1 MANRTSSNSTNDTN
15 NNPHTPAPTAG
26 DSTTNDIN
34 NNPHTPTPTAGSR
47 HPIYHGIRCRL
58 KTGKWVSEIR
68 VPHSSTRIWLGTY
81 PTPEMAAAAYD
92 AAALA
97 LKGSHALLNFPDSVL
112 PDTLPECPTADDI
125 CAVAARAA
133 AARNPSNKE
142 ETGSS
147 TRGEFMPNK
156 EETGSSTRGGFID
169 HDAVF
174 NMPNKEETGS
184 STRGEFMDHDAV
196 FDMPN
201 MLSDMAEGMLL
212 SPPRMNS
219 IPPQDQYEDSS
230 SGWNN
235 LWDY

>member
-26 DSTTNDIN
+26 NSTTNDI

-47 HPIYHGIRCRL
+47 HPIYHGIRYRF

-68 VPHSSTRIWLGTY
+68 VPHTSTRIWLGTY

-112 PDTLPECPTADDI
+112 PDPLQECPTADDI
-125 CAVAARAA
+125 CAVAASAA
-133 AARNPSNKE
+133 AARHPSNKE
-142 ETGSS
+142 ETRSS
-147 TRGEFMPNK
+147 TRE
-156 EETGSSTRGGFID
+156 
-169 HDAVF
+169 
-174 NMPNKEETGS
+174 
-184 STRGEFMDHDAV
+184 EFMDHDAV

-219 IPPQDQYEDSS
+219 IPPQEYEDSS
-230 SGWNN
+230 GGWN

>member
-1 MANRTSSNSTNDTN
+1 MAKRTHSNSTKDMNKKN
-15 NNPHTPAPTAG
+15 HHSPAAPT
-26 DSTTNDIN
+26 T
-34 NNPHTPTPTAGSR
+34 GSR
-47 HPIYHGIRCRL
+47 HPLYHGIRCRL

-81 PTPEMAAAAYD
+81 PTPEMAAAAHD

-97 LKGSHALLNFPDSVL
+97 LKGSNALLNFPDSVL
-112 PDTLPECPTADDI
+112 TDPLQECPTADDI

-133 AARNPSNKE
+133 AARHPSNKE

-147 TRGEFMPNK
+147 TSGEFL
-156 EETGSSTRGGFID
+156 D
-169 HDAVF
+169 HDAI
-174 NMPNKEETGS
+174 
-184 STRGEFMDHDAV
+184 

-201 MLSDMAEGMLL
+201 MLSDMAEGMML

-219 IPPQDQYEDSS
+219 IPPQEYEDSSGGWNNYEDSS

>member
-1 MANRTSSNSTNDTN
+1 MANRTSSNSTSDTN

-26 DSTTNDIN
+26 
-34 NNPHTPTPTAGSR
+34 SR
-47 HPIYHGIRCRL
+47 HPIYHGIRYRF

-68 VPHSSTRIWLGTY
+68 VPHTSTRIWLGTY

-97 LKGSHALLNFPDSVL
+97 LQGSHALLNFPDSVL
-112 PDTLPECPTADDI
+112 TDPLQECPTSADI

-133 AARNPSNKE
+133 AARAAAARHPSNKE
-142 ETGSS
+142 ETGNS
-147 TRGEFMPNK
+147 TRGEYL
-156 EETGSSTRGGFID
+156 
-169 HDAVF
+169 
-174 NMPNKEETGS
+174 
-184 STRGEFMDHDAV
+184 DHDAV

-219 IPPQDQYEDSS
+219 IPPQDQFEDSSGGWNNYEDSS

>member
-1 MANRTSSNSTNDTN
+1 MANRTHSISTNDVN

-26 DSTTNDIN
+26 TSTTNDTN
-34 NNPHTPTPTAGSR
+34 TPHTPTPTVGSR
-47 HPIYHGIRCRL
+47 HPMYHGIRCRL

-68 VPHSSTRIWLGTY
+68 VPHTSTRIWLGTY

-112 PDTLPECPTADDI
+112 TDPLPECPTADDI

-133 AARNPSNKE
+133 AARHPS
-142 ETGSS
+142 
-147 TRGEFMPNK
+147 
-156 EETGSSTRGGFID
+156 
-169 HDAVF
+169 
-174 NMPNKEETGS
+174 NKEETGS

-196 FDMPN
+196 IDMPNKEETGSSTRGEYMDHDAVFDMPN
-201 MLSDMAEGMLL
+201 MLSHMAEGMLL

-219 IPPQDQYEDSS
+219 IPPQDQNEDSS
-230 SGWNN
+230 GGWNN

>member
-1 MANRTSSNSTNDTN
+1 MANRTHSNSTNDTN
-15 NNPHTPAPTAG
+15 NNPNTPA
-26 DSTTNDIN
+26 
-34 NNPHTPTPTAGSR
+34 PTAGSR
-47 HPIYHGIRCRL
+47 HPIYHGIRYRF

-68 VPHSSTRIWLGTY
+68 VPHTSTRIWLGTY

-97 LKGSHALLNFPDSVL
+97 LQGSHALLNFPDSVL
-112 PDTLPECPTADDI
+112 TDPLPECPTSDDI

-133 AARNPSNKE
+133 AARHPSNKE
-142 ETGSS
+142 ETGNS
-147 TRGEFMPNK
+147 TRGEYL
-156 EETGSSTRGGFID
+156 
-169 HDAVF
+169 
-174 NMPNKEETGS
+174 
-184 STRGEFMDHDAV
+184 DHDAV

-219 IPPQDQYEDSS
+219 IPPQEYEDSS
-230 SGWNN
+230 GGWNN

>member
-1 MANRTSSNSTNDTN
+1 MANRTHSNSTNDI
-15 NNPHTPAPTAG
+15 NNPHTHA
-26 DSTTNDIN
+26 
-34 NNPHTPTPTAGSR
+34 PTAGSR

-68 VPHSSTRIWLGTY
+68 VPHTSTRIWLGTY

-92 AAALA
+92 AAALT

-112 PDTLPECPTADDI
+112 TDPLPECPSADDI

-133 AARNPSNKE
+133 AARRHPSNKE

-147 TRGEFMPNK
+147 TRGEFMDHK
-156 EETGSSTRGGFID
+156 EETGR
-169 HDAVF
+169 
-174 NMPNKEETGS
+174 

-201 MLSDMAEGMLL
+201 ILSDMAEGMLL

-219 IPPQDQYEDSS
+219 IPPQENQYEDSYG
-230 SGWNN
+230 GWN